1 MEIALE
7 GTFNTRDLG
16 GMKTEEGHTIKTCRL
31 IRSDSLSE
39 TTEEDKRI
47 LTEEYDLRQIL
58 DLRTLNELSEQAPA
72 RIEKVSWIHLPVLQ
86 GEQPAVIEDGNHE
99 ENTNTKG
106 TSSSSSEKDSS
117 ENASMASIFRD
128 SIAQM
133 NYDVPS
139 AMKRMYG
146 SVLSNDYSTA
156 AIRKFF
162 ELLLTCEEGSTLWH
176 CTAGKDR
183 TGILTFLLLG
193 TLGVSHDD
201 ILADYLIS
209 EKNLRPQ
216 TESII
221 AEIKKESDDAD
232 DSPLIQQ
239 ARILNGVIPDY
250 IETMYDSVSKLGG
263 DIPGYMKEC
272 LKFSDSDITDLKW
285 LYLDTSVSG

>member
-1 MEIALE
+1 MEIALK

-16 GMKTEEGHTIKTCRL
+16 GMKTEDGHTIKTCRL

-72 RIEKVSWIHLPVLQ
+72 RIEKVSWIHLPLLQ
-86 GEQPAVIEDGNHE
+86 GGQPAVIEGGNHE

-139 AMKRMYG
+139 AMKGMYS
-146 SVLSNDYSTA
+146 SVLSDDYSTA

-162 ELLLTCEEGSTLWH
+162 ELLLACEEGSTLWH

-183 TGILTFLLLG
+183 TGILSFLLLG
-193 TLGVSHDD
+193 SLGVSHDD

>member
-1 MEIALE
+1 
-7 GTFNTRDLG
+7 
-16 GMKTEEGHTIKTCRL
+16 
-31 IRSDSLSE
+31 
-39 TTEEDKRI
+39 
-47 LTEEYDLRQIL
+47 
-58 DLRTLNELSEQAPA
+58 
-72 RIEKVSWIHLPVLQ
+72 
-86 GEQPAVIEDGNHE
+86 
-99 ENTNTKG
+99 
-106 TSSSSSEKDSS
+106 
-117 ENASMASIFRD
+117 MASVFRD

-139 AMKRMYG
+139 AMKRMYS
-146 SVLSNDYSTA
+146 SVLSDDYSTA

-250 IETMYDSVSKLGG
+250 IETMYNSVSKLGG

>member
-1 MEIALE
+1 MEIALK

-47 LTEEYDLRQIL
+47 LTEEFDLRQIL

-86 GEQPAVIEDGNHE
+86 GGQPAVIEDGNHE

-139 AMKRMYG
+139 AMKRMYS

-193 TLGVSHDD
+193 TLGVSHDN

-250 IETMYDSVSKLGG
+250 IETMYNSVSKLGG

-272 LKFSDSDITDLKW
+272 LKFSDSDITYLKW